1 MDLATMKCRVVI
13 DEAVRASLGLG
24 VAAPGIWDGWV
35 RMKWLELRIRATG
48 ALVESRN
55 LSAEFLP
62 GTNIVL
68 LYRVG
73 GYPTLACWACVARE
87 LTLANCF
94 GPDK

>member
-13 DEAVRASLGLG
+13 DEAVRASLALG
-24 VAAPGIWDGWV
+24 GARDLGRVGQDEMAGAPDPGYRGF
-35 RMKWLELRIRATG
+35 G
-48 ALVESRN
+48 GVEN